1 MLYHVVQE
9 PGHTST
15 EAWQELQPLVR
26 SLLRRGSFHHAV
38 DILYTIIQYII
49 YMYIIY
55 KNYIIIITIITIITI
70 TIITMIIIILYIYRW
85 APGIS
90 NIFAF
95 CAAFLKGESCRH
107 ILDTH
112 EGTEILVAPVLLL
125 FIVLR

>member
-1 MLYHVVQE
+1 MLSKSLGIFQQKHGRSCSHWCEAFCAEVL
-9 PGHTST
+9 ST
-15 EAWQELQPLVR
+15 MPL
-26 SLLRRGSFHHAV
+26 
-38 DILYTIIQYII
+38 IYYIQYII

-55 KNYIIIITIITIITI
+55 KNKIIIIITIITII
-70 TIITMIIIILYIYRW
+70 IIDIYIYRW

>member
-55 KNYIIIITIITIITI
+55 KNKIIIITIITI
-70 TIITMIIIILYIYRW
+70 TIITMIIIIILYIYIYRW